1 MEISS
6 QSNNY
11 QMLNTQQQVKQNPVT
26 LPVEPQDPKYS
37 SSEIYEASNGNAVS
51 DRQGNVSITPQGEN
65 NINNAKQDKA
75 DEVSTEAQAT
85 KDTQRG
91 VAVDYVGTQSKQ
103 SQIEI
108 YLAVATEGK
117 VDTSSSQTADVI
129 ESLRDVQKQNSAVE
143 AYATYQQNQN
153 ARPAILGS

>member
-51 DRQGNVSITPQGEN
+51 DRQGNVSITPQGAESMLLGKRFSITR
-65 NINNAKQDKA
+65 NI
-75 DEVSTEAQAT
+75 VSFIFSIV
-85 KDTQRG
+85 
-91 VAVDYVGTQSKQ
+91 VALITIFWVG
-103 SQIEI
+103 
-108 YLAVATEGK
+108 L
-117 VDTSSSQTADVI
+117 
-129 ESLRDVQKQNSAVE
+129 L
-143 AYATYQQNQN
+143 
-153 ARPAILGS
+153 